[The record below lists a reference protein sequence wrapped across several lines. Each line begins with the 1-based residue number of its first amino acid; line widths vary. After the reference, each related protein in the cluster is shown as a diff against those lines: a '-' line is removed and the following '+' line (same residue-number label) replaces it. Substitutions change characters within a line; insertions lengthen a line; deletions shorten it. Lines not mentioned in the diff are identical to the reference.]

1 LNSYYEQIVVGSSLR
16 AVLFAALNDFPVF
29 FTKPEKP
36 FEFDYFDPSIDL
48 SSWGLH
54 NELQLWTTPNGEKK
68 TGQNKIA
75 LWEHVF
81 FVLGLK
87 GLTPFSDFC
96 SSLRIDD
103 NTLTGYSEYAKL
115 RSVDFGVCHY
125 FDDHASYNLLPSENT
140 PKTYNVYDRFAFIRG
155 GKHHLDL
162 IEDKDHFCNK
172 IWFYPSPRL
181 DGETLIKDACVL
193 SILSDDQIDDF
204 DFSETLVRLTT
215 LQKMKDL
222 GLRGPKNGRQAD
234 GSQRYRSF
242 KAQAINRTKFLISP
256 PLWLET
262 DTIKVPQIAEADL
275 VKDLG
280 RIAENNK
287 RILNSIWLNT

>member
-1 LNSYYEQIVVGSSLR
+1 MNPYYDEIVVGSSLR
-16 AVLFAALNDFPVF
+16 AVLFAALNGFPVF

-36 FEFDYFDPSIDL
+36 FEFDHFDPSIDL

-54 NELQLWTTPNGEKK
+54 NELQLWTTPDGDKA

-81 FVLGLK
+81 FVLGLE
-87 GLTPFSDFC
+87 GLAPFSDFC

-103 NTLTGYSEYAKL
+103 NTLAGFSDYAKL

-125 FDDHASYNLLPSENT
+125 FDEHATYNLLSCENT
-140 PKTYNVYDRFAFIRG
+140 PKTYNVYDRLAFMRG

-162 IEDKDHFCNK
+162 IEGDDLFCNK
-172 IWFYPSPRL
+172 IWFYPSLRV
-181 DGETLIKDACVL
+181 DGKNPFKDACVL

-204 DFSETLVRLTT
+204 DFSETMVRLTT
-215 LQKMKDL
+215 TQKMKDL
-222 GLRGPKNGRQAD
+222 GLRGPRNGYQYD
-234 GSQRYRSF
+234 GSIRYRSF
-242 KAQAINRTKFLISP
+242 KVEAINRSKFLSTP

-262 DTIKVPQIAEADL
+262 DTIKVPKVSEEELLSQLPEIADRN
-275 VKDLG
+275 KKTLG
-280 RIAENNK
+280 Y
-287 RILNSIWLNT
+287 LWQNT

>member
-1 LNSYYEQIVVGSSLR
+1 MNSYYEQIVVGSSLR

-222 GLRGPKNGRQAD
+222 GLRGPKNGKQAD

>member
-222 GLRGPKNGRQAD
+222 GLRGPKNGKQAD